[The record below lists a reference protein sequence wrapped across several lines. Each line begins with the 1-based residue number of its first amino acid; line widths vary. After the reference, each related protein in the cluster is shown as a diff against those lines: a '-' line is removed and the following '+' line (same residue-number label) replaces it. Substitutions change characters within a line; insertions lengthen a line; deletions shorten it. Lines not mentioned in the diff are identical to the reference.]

1 MTKGISKKIKDEEEF
16 GKGDCNTK
24 DFKDE
29 GPRRRKKGKQGD
41 S

>member
-16 GKGDCNTK
+16 GRGDCNTK

-29 GPRRRKKGKQGD
+29 GPRRRKKGKHGD